1 MFYIYGVLGMTTN
14 IEPVYFKKIQYNLS
28 VMNGYFKTLLIDLEQ
43 KELSYQIAEHKYPSG
58 LRYNPQGSIKVKNY
72 KTDFKAVD
80 VKLNPYNEEIVF
92 SYGLEL
98 SEEDIS
104 NILPYCNA
112 LEFEPYRNKKQET
125 DQKGYL
131 GYLDEAKMKF
141 IGVSF
146 SYLPI
151 IELPMNYI
159 YDDLYAWPHQLL
171 YRAIYDYIISKNKK
185 LKKYIYRF

>member
-1 MFYIYGVLGMTTN
+1 M
-14 IEPVYFKKIQYNLS
+14 
-28 VMNGYFKTLLIDLEQ
+28 
-43 KELSYQIAEHKYPSG
+43 
-58 LRYNPQGSIKVKNY
+58 
-72 KTDFKAVD
+72 TDFKAVD
-80 VKLNPYNEEIVF
+80 VKLNPYNEEVVF

-98 SEEDIS
+98 SEKDIS

-112 LEFEPYRNKKQET
+112 LEFEPYRNKKQKM

-171 YRAIYDYIISKNKK
+171 YRAIYDHIISKNKE
-185 LKKYIYRF
+185 LKKYISCY